1 MKPGFSKQK
10 DFTMLRFI
18 IMALGF
24 AALTGSALAASNIK
38 KGMTEFS
45 VTLNGETCKIAR
57 EQTKGNKINAAY
69 ATTDRGAPQ
78 PISLGNGI
86 ETLGEIE
93 FIDYMMKAENDQ
105 SIIII
110 DTRTE
115 GWHRDLR
122 IPCTLNV
129 PYTQLN
135 DDEEIALL
143 TILEH
148 FGVEENDDESL
159 NFDKAKTIVG
169 YCNGF
174 WCGQTPGMFVR
185 AKYSLIN
192 LGYPA
197 EKLKYYRG
205 GMQAWTALGLS
216 VEGAL
221 K

>member
-1 MKPGFSKQK
+1 MYRIFLAV
-10 DFTMLRFI
+10 FVLVVVT
-18 IMALGF
+18 
-24 AALTGSALAASNIK
+24 TSAQAQSNIK

-45 VTLNGETCKIAR
+45 VTLNGETCVISR
-57 EQTKGNKINAAY
+57 EQTKGNKIHTAY
-69 ATTDRGAPQ
+69 STTERGAPQ
-78 PISLGNGI
+78 PISLGKNI
-86 ETLGEIE
+86 DTLGELE
-93 FIDYMMKAENDQ
+93 FIDYMMKAEKDDN
-105 SIIII
+105 IVIV

-122 IPCTLNV
+122 IPCTVNV

-135 DDEEIALL
+135 DDEEIAIL
-143 TILEH
+143 TILEN
-148 FGVEENDDESL
+148 FGVEENDDETL
-159 NFDKAKTIVG
+159 NFDNAKTIIG
-169 YCNGF
+169 YCNGY

-205 GMQAWTALGLS
+205 GMQAWTSLGLS
-216 VEGAL
+216 VEGAM

>member
-1 MKPGFSKQK
+1 
-10 DFTMLRFI
+10 MLRFI

-69 ATTDRGAPQ
+69 ATTDRGIPQ

-105 SIIII
+105 SIIIV

-122 IPCTLNV
+122 IPCTPVGLGITG
-129 PYTQLN
+129 PGMTRLQA
-135 DDEEIALL
+135 EARI
-143 TILEH
+143 
-148 FGVEENDDESL
+148 EN
-159 NFDKAKTIVG
+159 AKTAVESVVKMH
-169 YCNGF
+169 
-174 WCGQTPGMFVR
+174 QR
-185 AKYSLIN
+185 
-192 LGYPA
+192 
-197 EKLKYYRG
+197 LK
-205 GMQAWTALGLS
+205 
-216 VEGAL
+216 
-221 K
+221 

>member
-1 MKPGFSKQK
+1 
-10 DFTMLRFI
+10 MLRMI
-18 IMALGF
+18 ITVLSL
-24 AALTGSALAASNIK
+24 AALTGSAFAASNIR
-38 KGMTEFS
+38 KGMTQFS

-57 EQTKGNKINAAY
+57 EQTKDNKINPAY

-78 PISLGNGI
+78 PISLGKGI
-86 ETLGEIE
+86 ETVGELE

-105 SIIII
+105 SIIIV

-115 GWHRDLR
+115 NWHNKLR

-129 PYTQLN
+129 PYTRLN
-135 DDEEIALL
+135 DDKEIALL
-143 TILEH
+143 AILEH
-148 FGVEENDDESL
+148 FGVEENDDETL
-159 NFDKAKTIVG
+159 NFDNAKTIVG

-174 WCGQTPGMFVR
+174 WCGQTPAMFVK

>member
-1 MKPGFSKQK
+1 
-10 DFTMLRFI
+10 MLKTLSI
-18 IMALGF
+18 AV
-24 AALTGSALAASNIK
+24 ALTVLTTSAYAQSNIK

-45 VTLNGETCKIAR
+45 VSLNGETCTIAR
-57 EQTKGNKINAAY
+57 AQNKGNKIHDAY
-69 ATTDRGAPQ
+69 STTERGAPQ
-78 PISLGNGI
+78 PINLGGGI
-86 ETLGEIE
+86 ETLGELE
-93 FIDYMMKAENDQ
+93 FIDYMMKAEKDD
-105 SIIII
+105 SIMIV

-129 PYTQLN
+129 PFTQLN
-135 DDEEIALL
+135 DDEEIAIL
-143 TILEH
+143 TILDN
-148 FGVEENDDESL
+148 FGVEENDDETL
-159 NFDKAKTIVG
+159 NFDNAKTIVG
-169 YCNGF
+169 YCNGY

-205 GMQAWTALGLS
+205 GMQAWTSLGLS